1 MIATHGGDTPITM
14 VAETG
19 GMDCPRCGSG
29 LTRISLNGEFESVY
43 CEQCRFADVESDHT
57 RASDGAETWND
68 ALRRFRTANAESGGS
83 GGNADTGAGS
93 DPGGGSGRDG
103 GGAGGVETPDAG
115 VGGTAAQDTD
125 ADDTEPQDDD
135 TDNVEQN
142 EADDNVEQNDD
153 TNDAE
158 QNDDTDDAE
167 TRGDADDA
175 ESQDDHAAGKEA

>member
-57 RASDGAETWND
+57 RASDDAETWND
-68 ALRRFRTANAESGGS
+68 ALRRFRTADAESGGS
-83 GGNADTGAGS
+83 GGNADTGASS

-125 ADDTEPQDDD
+125 ADDTEPQEDDTDDTEPRDDD
-135 TDNVEQN
+135 TD
-142 EADDNVEQNDD
+142 
-153 TNDAE
+153 DAE
-158 QNDDTDDAE
+158 QNDDTDDAK

-175 ESQDDHAAGKEA
+175 ESKDDHAAGKEA

>member
-68 ALRRFRTANAESGGS
+68 ALRRFRTADAESGGS

-103 GGAGGVETPDAG
+103 GGSGGVETPDAG
-115 VGGTAAQDTD
+115 VGGAAAQDTD
-125 ADDTEPQDDD
+125 ADDTEQDEVDDD
-135 TDNVEQN
+135 TEPQDGDTGDTGDTGETEQN
-142 EADDNVEQNDD
+142 RAG
-153 TNDAE
+153 
-158 QNDDTDDAE
+158 DDAE

-175 ESQDDHAAGKEA
+175 ESKDDHAAGEEA